1 MACRPPSPPRYGDAS
16 PRSPARWPVGR
27 KRRADGKRRKPE
39 DEDPAT
45 SACLDGSAPG
55 RADRRPERWE
65 RGDARALP
73 APGAC
78 LEGPGLASGSFTTPE
93 GPKPRARCVD
103 WGSAV
108 EEDEMRSTVS
118 KEMARYKRKLLINDF
133 GRERKSSSG
142 SSDSKE
148 SASAVPADL
157 ETDESVLMR
166 RQKQINYGKNTIAY
180 DRYIREVPRHL
191 RQPGV
196 HPKTPNKFKKYS
208 RRSWDQQI
216 KLWKVALHFW
226 DPPAEE
232 GCDLQEIH
240 PVDLG
245 EMETESA
252 ESSSESQT
260 SSQDAAVFGQD
271 VSTLALP
278 LEGPSGDP
286 LDRNAA
292 MAPSLALHLP
302 R

>member
-55 RADRRPERWE
+55 RADRRPE
-65 RGDARALP
+65 
-73 APGAC
+73 
-78 LEGPGLASGSFTTPE
+78 
-93 GPKPRARCVD
+93 
-103 WGSAV
+103 
-108 EEDEMRSTVS
+108 
-118 KEMARYKRKLLINDF
+118 RYKRKLLINDF

-260 SSQDAAVFGQD
+260 SSQDAADASSGTPAKARHVACEVGDGFD
-271 VSTLALP
+271 
-278 LEGPSGDP
+278 LEACLMEPVRDFS
-286 LDRNAA
+286 AA
-292 MAPSLALHLP
+292 S
-302 R
+302 